1 MAPVSS
7 PASTS
12 MAACCLTNTVETM
25 MSMPYSVT
33 PQRQPGFRSP
43 GVCHTAA
50 TAAMQPRICTLGK
63 TLVLVS
69 ME

>member
-1 MAPVSS
+1 MAPVSR

-12 MAACCLTNTVETM
+12 ITACCLTNTVDTII
-25 MSMPYSVT
+25 SAAYSVT
-33 PQRQPGFRSP
+33 PQRHAGFRSP

-50 TAAMQPRICTLGK
+50 TAAMQPRMWTLGN